1 MNNSFKLCLI
11 ALYIIA
17 CSLWGQLNNKM
28 SFLAIIW
35 QMCGLFLT
43 LSYHIY
49 HILQKTW
56 NTAHKSCAPLLWYDK
71 VERII
76 GAEFLGELFLRKLQ
90 GSQIKNNKTRSKT
103 FWKPQKYDTKKLIR
117 NCGLWSL
124 NRKMHWMLYDTES
137 ISNWVRNTVSS
148 PSALLMTFPDF
159 LAFCFFP

>member
-1 MNNSFKLCLI
+1 
-11 ALYIIA
+11 
-17 CSLWGQLNNKM
+17 M

-35 QMCGLFLT
+35 QMFGLFLT

-71 VERII
+71 VESII

-90 GSQIKNNKTRSKT
+90 GSQIKNNKTRSKK

-124 NRKMHWMLYDTES
+124 NRKMHCIYKTLNRSLTEWETLFLHLQPFWWPFLTFWPFVS
-137 ISNWVRNTVSS
+137 SHRLTTVRNSFTEI
-148 PSALLMTFPDF
+148 FY
-159 LAFCFFP
+159 